1 MQNLQCISYEDFRAL
16 KSCYRSLYDPLSK
29 KLLDL
34 RFRIDLNFDPELLD
48 ELVSIAQ
55 PNWKSSHFSQIKGKI
70 EAAQTSNLPLY
81 IYGGGK
87 LGRKWM
93 EYLQNCGF
101 SLAAFYDRNYH
112 KIDRVNGIPVLPPP
126 VSNEG
131 GCVLISAAD
140 HMDAIEQYLL
150 SVGYH
155 AKQVFKCYPEL
166 QNDLEYQ
173 YFDFMEYYDPNG
185 AFVDAGCFD
194 CGTSLRFVNWC
205 EGRYS
210 KIYAFEPDAS
220 NLLRCQEVAQKHQI
234 KNIEF
239 YQMGLSSH
247 TGEAAFNS
255 EGTSSSQISQSGDTI
270 IQLVTL
276 DEIVGDTLVSFIKMD
291 IEGSELSAL
300 QGAARTIQRDRP
312 LCAISA
318 YHRPGDIIVLMQYL
332 KSLVPE
338 YKFAVRH
345 YSNVD
350 AETVLYAFV

>member
-1 MQNLQCISYEDFRAL
+1 
-16 KSCYRSLYDPLSK
+16 
-29 KLLDL
+29 
-34 RFRIDLNFDPELLD
+34 
-48 ELVSIAQ
+48 
-55 PNWKSSHFSQIKGKI
+55 
-70 EAAQTSNLPLY
+70 
-81 IYGGGK
+81 
-87 LGRKWM
+87 M
-93 EYLQNCGF
+93 EY
-101 SLAAFYDRNYH
+101 H
-112 KIDRVNGIPVLPPP
+112 
-126 VSNEG
+126 
-131 GCVLISAAD
+131 
-140 HMDAIEQYLL
+140 
-150 SVGYH
+150 
-155 AKQVFKCYPEL
+155 
-166 QNDLEYQ
+166 
-173 YFDFMEYYDPNG
+173 DPNG

-239 YQMGLSSH
+239 YQAGLSSH

-255 EGTSSSQISQSGDTI
+255 EGTSSSQISQSGDTT

-291 IEGSELSAL
+291 IEGAELSAL
-300 QGAARTIQRDRP
+300 QGAAKTIQRDRP

-318 YHRPGDIIVLMQYL
+318 YHRPGDVIVLMQYL
-332 KSLVPE
+332 KSLVHE

-345 YSNVD
+345 YSNAD